1 MTPYSRRTP
10 EQWQAIVTEQAASPL
25 SAPQFC
31 KDNDIA
37 YASFSKWRKKLEP
50 ASVVAATPK
59 QIDAPFVELTAS
71 NSSEQVSQQWHI
83 ELDIAPGVQL
93 RIAR

>member
-1 MTPYSRRTP
+1 MKSYERRTP
-10 EQWQAIVTEQAASPL
+10 EQWEAIVAEQAQSQL

-37 YASFSKWRKKLEP
+37 YASFSKWRTKLTSKPTVDKEPP
-50 ASVVAATPK
+50 AS
-59 QIDAPFVELTAS
+59 APFVELTAPT
-71 NSSEQVSQQWHI
+71 SSEQFDKQWHI
-83 ELDIAPGVQL
+83 ELDLAPGVQL